1 MFTFVKMLIMNRII
15 GKKLKTLR
23 QSKKLSQEQMA
34 DFLHISLSAYARM
47 ERGES
52 SSWASHFNKICEVF
66 EITPEDLVRKESK
79 SSLSENLINEERL
92 TEVAMLSVYRKIIK
106 QYELQIEDLKIIIR
120 NLNKGKN

>member
-1 MFTFVKMLIMNRII
+1 MFTFVKMLTMNRII

-34 DFLHISLSAYARM
+34 DFLHISLSAYARI

-92 TEVAMLSVYRKIIK
+92 T
-106 QYELQIEDLKIIIR
+106 
-120 NLNKGKN
+120 